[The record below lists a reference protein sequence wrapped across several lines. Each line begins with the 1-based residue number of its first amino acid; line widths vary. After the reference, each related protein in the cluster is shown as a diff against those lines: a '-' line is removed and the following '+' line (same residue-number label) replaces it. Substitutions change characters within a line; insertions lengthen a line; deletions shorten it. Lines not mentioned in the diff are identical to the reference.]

1 LPAKVFLQKGS
12 APTADGVEF
21 YSTARTKSP
30 KEAIMSDYK
39 IPGYEVLGD
48 VDITQE
54 RYDLAGIAM
63 LVLKEGTTELYVLK
77 ATGCGCGSNSWCS
90 CGMYDAMVPENME
103 LVIDLEATARE
114 LYDDVVNSDS
124 PDVPALRA
132 MLIVAIER
140 TGYTPPK
147 TALEG

>member
-1 LPAKVFLQKGS
+1 
-12 APTADGVEF
+12 
-21 YSTARTKSP
+21 
-30 KEAIMSDYK
+30 MSDYK

-54 RYDLAGIAM
+54 NYDLAGVAM

-103 LVIDLEATARE
+103 LVIDLEATASE

>member
-1 LPAKVFLQKGS
+1 MCTWSKVVPVS
-12 APTADGVEF
+12 ERARAP
-21 YSTARTKSP
+21 RRP
-30 KEAIMSDYK
+30 IMSDYT
-39 IPGYEVLGD
+39 IPGYTVLGD

-54 RYDLAGIAM
+54 RYDLAGVAM
-63 LVLKEGTTELYVLK
+63 LVIKDETGELFSLK

-90 CGMYDAMVPENME
+90 CAMDEAMVPENME
-103 LVIDLEATARE
+103 LVTDLEATARE

-140 TGYTPPK
+140 TGYTPP
-147 TALEG
+147 ALPLEG